1 MIQSVLNRL
10 RQVQR
15 RSILIESLSFVGV
28 YAALLFLMPPE
39 SPLRPL
45 IENLAVLASS
55 LTGALLIFFSLPGLA
70 ASARP
75 AWLLLGLALLGF
87 LASDL
92 ARTFYLFLP
101 VGEQPFFSLADVF
114 NLSAYLLAG
123 LALLGYPFEGRYA
136 PTRFRFLLDAV
147 ISAGVVLTLGW
158 LLLARAA
165 LASPLDRLTVLA
177 LAIYPLADLLLLAIL
192 VNLALTGSMPRVAAS
207 FLGGGLTVF
216 ALSDYAHSSLA
227 LMGGFRAGTLL
238 SLGWVCG
245 ALLLGLGAVFERASG
260 GSAAISRADEPG
272 LGAQIQ
278 QALPPAL
285 VLVLFWFVLADWNL
299 RGEFLP
305 LVVWMSL
312 SLGVLLVVRL
322 GIRAGEVEL
331 QRYWQLFR
339 NLADPA
345 FICDL
350 NGRIVLANPAFEQ
363 LEAANGSHAGLAAL
377 FEGLPPGGLRSLLDE
392 KNSREAKIEA
402 QLRPSGAPYLLSL
415 RRLTAQ
421 DRRALVAGAAY
432 DLSEQKRQRDAIQ
445 SAYDELQAL
454 HRQLEALNAH
464 LEEMVAQRTANL
476 QAAYRRLEEQ
486 NRALQ
491 ALDRLKSDFV
501 SMVSHELRNP
511 LNNLGGGL
519 ELLMARQ
526 REGSADKTALALM
539 QAEVRRLTRFVE
551 SILDV
556 SALEAG
562 RLALRSVPV
571 SLEAVV
577 ERALANLSSQ
587 DREGRLQSLLPPD
600 LPPVLAA
607 QDVLESVLGHLVD
620 NALKYAAGTPVQVC
634 AERRGRRVRV
644 SVRDFGPG
652 IPAEKRGL
660 LFERFQRLE
669 VRDSQSV
676 YGYGLGLYL
685 SKKLLQAMGSDLSF
699 DAPSDGGARFS
710 FDLKVAPK

>member
-1 MIQSVLNRL
+1 MQLLLSRF
-10 RQVQR
+10 RRVQR
-15 RSILIESLSFVGV
+15 KGILVESLAFVGLYV
-28 YAALLFLMPPE
+28 VVLLLLPAE
-39 SPLRPL
+39 SSLRPL
-45 IENLAVLASS
+45 VENLAVLASS
-55 LTGALLIFFSLPGLA
+55 LTGALLIFFSLSGLA
-70 ASARP
+70 PPARL

-87 LASDL
+87 LASDF

-114 NLSAYLLAG
+114 NLLAYLLAG
-123 LALLGYPFEGRYA
+123 LALVGYPFEGRYA
-136 PTRFRFLLDAV
+136 PTRFRFLLDAA

-165 LASPLDRLTVLA
+165 SASPLDRLTVLA
-177 LAIYPLADLLLLAIL
+177 LAVYPLADLLLLMVLA
-192 VNLALTGSMPRVAAS
+192 NLALAGSMPRLTAS
-207 FLGGGLTVF
+207 FLGAGLAAF
-216 ALSDYAHSSLA
+216 ALSDYAYSSLA
-227 LMGGFRAGTLL
+227 LLGGFRAGTLF

-245 ALLLGLGAVFERASG
+245 ALLMGLGAVFERAAG
-260 GSAAISRADEPG
+260 GRLYNSRWGEAG

-278 QALPPAL
+278 KVLPLAL
-285 VLVLFWFVLADWNL
+285 VLVLFWYVLADWKL
-299 RGEFLP
+299 RGAFSP
-305 LVVWMSL
+305 LGVWMSL
-312 SLGVLLVVRL
+312 ALGILLVVRL

-331 QRYWQLFR
+331 QKYWQLFR

-350 NGRIVLANPAFEQ
+350 NGGILLSNPAFEQ
-363 LEAANGSHAGLAAL
+363 LGAAGGEHPTLAAL
-377 FEGLPPGGLRSLLDE
+377 FEGLPQGGLHSLLDA
-392 KNSREAKIEA
+392 KRGGEAKMEVR
-402 QLRPSGAPYLLSL
+402 LRASGAPYLLSL
-415 RRLTAQ
+415 SRLATE
-421 DRRALVAGAAY
+421 DRRALAAGAAY
-432 DLSEQKRQRDAIQ
+432 DLSEQKRQQDAIQ

-454 HRQLEALNAH
+454 HRRLEALNAH
-464 LEEMVAQRTANL
+464 LEEMVAERTANL
-476 QAAYRRLEEQ
+476 QEAYRRLEEQ

-519 ELLMARQ
+519 ELLMAR
-526 REGSADKTALALM
+526 RRDGSADKAALTLM

-551 SILDV
+551 NILDV

-562 RLALRSVPV
+562 RLVLRSVPV
-571 SLEAVV
+571 SLEALVGRV
-577 ERALANLSSQ
+577 LENLSSQ
-587 DREGRLQSLLPPD
+587 DRNGRLQSLLPPG

-607 QDVLESVLGHLVD
+607 PDVLESVLGHLLD
-620 NALKYAAGTPVQVC
+620 NALKYADETPVQVC
-634 AERRGRRVRV
+634 AEKRGRRLRV

-652 IPAEKRGL
+652 IPPEKRDL
-660 LFERFQRLE
+660 LFERFQRLDAK
-669 VRDSQSV
+669 DSQSV

-699 DAPSDGGARFS
+699 DAPPDGGARFS

>member
-1 MIQSVLNRL
+1 MQFILKRF

-15 RSILIESLSFVGV
+15 RGILVESLAFVGL
-28 YAALLFLMPPE
+28 YIAFLLVIPSA
-39 SPLRPL
+39 SPLRPAV
-45 IENLAVLASS
+45 ENLAVLVSS
-55 LTGALLIFFSLPGLA
+55 LTGALLIFFSLSELTV
-70 ASARP
+70 SVRL
-75 AWLLLGLALLGF
+75 AWLLLAMALLGF

-92 ARTFYLFLP
+92 ARTFYLFLS
-101 VGEQPFFSLADVF
+101 VGEQPFFSPADVF
-114 NLSAYLLAG
+114 NFLAYVLAG

-147 ISAGVVLTLGW
+147 ISGGVVLTLGW
-158 LLLARAA
+158 LLLERAA
-165 LASPLDRLTVLA
+165 MTSPLDRLTVLS
-177 LAIYPLADLLLLAIL
+177 LAVYPLADLLLLIVL
-192 VNLALTGSMPRVAAS
+192 VNLALAGTMPRLTAG
-207 FLGGGLTVF
+207 FLGAGLAAF
-216 ALSDYAHSSLA
+216 ALSDYAYSSLA
-227 LMGGFRAGTLL
+227 LLGSVRSGTLL

-245 ALLLGLGAVFERASG
+245 ALLIGLGAVFERTAG
-260 GSAAISRADEPG
+260 RHVRTSRWGEPG

-278 QALPPAL
+278 KVLPLAL
-285 VLVLFWFVLADWNL
+285 VLVLFWYVLADWNL
-299 RGEFLP
+299 RGAFSP
-305 LVVWMSL
+305 PGVWMSL

-331 QRYWQLFR
+331 QKYWQLFR

-350 NGRIVLANPAFEQ
+350 NGRVVLGNPAFEQ
-363 LEAANGSHAGLAAL
+363 LGVAVDENPVLAAL
-377 FEGLPPGGLRSLLDE
+377 FDGLPQDGLHSLLDAKHGGE
-392 KNSREAKIEA
+392 TKIEVR
-402 QLRPSGAPYLLSL
+402 LRTSDAPYLLSL
-415 RRLTAQ
+415 SRLVTE
-421 DRRALVAGAAY
+421 DRRALAAGAAY
-432 DLSEQKRQRDAIQ
+432 DLSEQKRQRDTIQ

-454 HRQLEALNAH
+454 HRQLEALNVR
-464 LEEMVAQRTANL
+464 LEDMVAERTANL
-476 QAAYRRLEEQ
+476 QEAYQRLEEQ

-519 ELLMARQ
+519 ELLMARR
-526 REGSADKTALALM
+526 REGSADKAALALM

-551 SILDV
+551 NILNV

-562 RLALRSVPV
+562 RLVLRSVPL
-571 SLEAVV
+571 SLETVV
-577 ERALANLSSQ
+577 QRTFENLSPQ
-587 DREGRLQSLLPPD
+587 DVDGRLQSLLPPD
-600 LPPVLAA
+600 LPSVLAA
-607 QDVLESVLGHLVD
+607 PDVLESVLGHLLD
-620 NALKYAAGTPVQVC
+620 NALKYADGTLVQVC

-652 IPAEKRGL
+652 IPPEKRGL

-669 VRDSQSV
+669 AKDSQSV

-699 DAPSDGGARFS
+699 DAPADGGARFS